1 MSHYKL
7 FLRLEA
13 IEAFKTT
20 RGLQRRQISTFI
32 DGLGSNPDT
41 TGDYTGKDDTDRIIE
56 IKVVGQFAIT
66 FWADHATKEIKVVD
80 IRRADRA

>member
-13 IEAFKTT
+13 IEALKTV
-20 RGLQRRQISTFI
+20 RGLQLRQISTFI
-32 DGLGSNPDT
+32 DGLGRSPKT
-41 TGDYTGKDDTDRIIE
+41 TGDYTERDDTDRTIE

-66 FWADHATKEIKVVD
+66 FWADHAAKEIKVVD

>member
-1 MSHYKL
+1 MSHFKL

-13 IEAFKTT
+13 IETLKTT

-41 TGDYTGKDDTDRIIE
+41 TGDYTESDDTDRLIVTFNKKDLKPASEFGIA
-56 IKVVGQFAIT
+56 VVQPSEFLPLIL
-66 FWADHATKEIKVVD
+66 
-80 IRRADRA
+80 

>member
-13 IEAFKTT
+13 IEALKTT
-20 RGLQRRQISTFI
+20 RRPQRRQISTFI
-32 DGLGSNPDT
+32 DGLESHPDT
-41 TGDYTGKDDTDRIIE
+41 TGDYNERDDTDRLIE
-56 IKVVGQFAIT
+56 IKVVGQFVIT
-66 FWADHATKEIKVVD
+66 FWADHAAKEMKVVD